1 MSSLQFA
8 SVLKCS
14 PPVFWGQSSDQVVD
28 KNITLDSIW
37 KEYRS
42 ALKAFLHAK
51 ISSPDEVDDILQ
63 EVLIKTH
70 KNIHTVRDQ
79 DSIKSWLF
87 QIAKRTVI
95 NFNRKNSKIKVVA
108 LEDYW
113 LSEEDTDAQQCLSA
127 CIEPF
132 IKALPSQTA
141 GLLTAV
147 ELNGQSQKAYAEEH
161 GTPYSTIKSRV
172 QKGREQLRRL
182 YEDCCQLTLDHCETV
197 IDYIPKSKNH
207 RMC

>member
-1 MSSLQFA
+1 MT
-8 SVLKCS
+8 
-14 PPVFWGQSSDQVVD
+14 
-28 KNITLDSIW
+28 IDSIW

-42 ALKAFLHAK
+42 ALKAFLHSK

-87 QIAKRTVI
+87 QIANRTVI
-95 NFNRKNSKIKVVA
+95 DFYRKNSKIKEVA
-108 LEDYW
+108 LEDTW
-113 LSEEDTDAQQCLSA
+113 LSEEGTDAQRGLSA

-132 IKALPSQTA
+132 IRALPSQTA
-141 GLLTAV
+141 ELLTAI

-161 GTPYSTIKSRV
+161 GTPYSTIKSQV

-182 YEDCCQLTLDHCETV
+182 YEDCCQLTLDHRGTV

-207 RMC
+207 RNC